1 VRWPSVVIAAIVSV
15 AVATSVGAK
24 GPWRGQ
30 IVEMETGQ
38 PIAGAVVVA
47 SWNVRTAGWPHPS
60 EEFLDVAEVVTDA
73 DGRFT
78 IPARD
83 LNRRTKAGTAVGPVF
98 KIFKAGYGHF
108 QWRAAASLYPLL
120 DDPVLRLQRAEQEQA
135 RLEREGA
142 VFVLPLVK
150 TRQERVAVLE
160 RLSLEF
166 APELIPRLVEAY
178 SRERV
183 FLGLGPYPDKP

>member
-1 VRWPSVVIAAIVSV
+1 VSAWAAAIVV
-15 AVATSVGAK
+15 ALSAVVSTNVEAG

-30 IVEMETGQ
+30 VVEMETSQ
-38 PIAGAVVVA
+38 PIGGVVVIA
-47 SWNVRTAGWPHPS
+47 SWNVRTPGWPHPH
-60 EEFLDVAEVVTDA
+60 EELVEVAEVVTDA

-78 IPARD
+78 ITARD
-83 LNRRTKAGTAVGPVF
+83 LDRLKPGAVVGPMF
-98 KIFKAGYGHF
+98 KIFKGGYGRY

-120 DDPVLRLQRAEQEQA
+120 DDPVLRLQRAESERA

-142 VFVLPLVK
+142 VFVLPLAK
-150 TRQERVAVLE
+150 TRQERLAVLE
-160 RLSLEF
+160 QVGLDF
-166 APELIPRLVEAY
+166 PPELIPRLIEAY

>member
-1 VRWPSVVIAAIVSV
+1 
-15 AVATSVGAK
+15 
-24 GPWRGQ
+24 
-30 IVEMETGQ
+30 M
-38 PIAGAVVVA
+38 
-47 SWNVRTAGWPHPS
+47 
-60 EEFLDVAEVVTDA
+60 
-73 DGRFT
+73 
-78 IPARD
+78 
-83 LNRRTKAGTAVGPVF
+83 
-98 KIFKAGYGHF
+98 
-108 QWRAAASLYPLL
+108 
-120 DDPVLRLQRAEQEQA
+120 
-135 RLEREGA
+135 EREGA

>member
-1 VRWPSVVIAAIVSV
+1 MRWPSGVIAAIVSV
-15 AVATSVGAK
+15 AVATSVEAQ

-47 SWNVRTAGWPHPS
+47 SWNVRTPGWPHPS
-60 EEFLDVAEVVTDA
+60 EEFLEVAEVVTDA

-83 LNRRTKAGTAVGPVF
+83 LNRRIKSGAVVGPMF
-98 KIFKAGYGHF
+98 KIFKAGYGRF

-120 DDPVLRLQRAEQEQA
+120 DDPELRRQRIEQEQA
-135 RLEREGA
+135 KLEREGA

-150 TRQERVAVLE
+150 TRQERLAVLD

-166 APELIPRLVEAY
+166 AP
-178 SRERV
+178 
-183 FLGLGPYPDKP
+183 